1 MRRWLGLE
9 LARSL
14 RDLRYVALA
23 VVAPVGFYLLFAG
36 IFSGRGTSA
45 GQLPAQVEIMV
56 AMAAFGAMWGALS
69 ATAPRLARDAET
81 GWLRALKLTPVP
93 PGRIMAARVA
103 SGMIAALPALIAVGA
118 TAAAVHGVRLGA
130 WQWAAGLGLLW
141 VGTIPFVA
149 LGIAIGAT
157 TSSTT
162 AYALSS
168 AAWFALGA
176 LGGLWVPPAQFSPVL
191 RDVARA
197 LPSYEQA
204 DLAWRVAAGAAPSP
218 GDAVSL
224 AAWAVTLTGLAA
236 LLTARSGR
244 RRHATSHTETTG
256 PSAVSLYGIT
266 KRYGELQAVD
276 HLDLDVPAGAT
287 VAILG
292 PNGAG
297 KSTTIEI
304 LLGLRDPDE
313 GATSLAGMAPARA
326 IATGRVGAMLQDGQL
341 MAGVK
346 VAALLDAVRAA
357 YPKPANLTDL
367 AAEAGITDLLAR
379 RSDQLSI
386 GQAQRVRFAL
396 AAAGDPDI
404 LVLDEPTV
412 AMDVQARAA
421 FWAALRA
428 SAANG
433 RTVVFST
440 HYLEEADSYAERIVV
455 LRAGRV
461 VADGTPEDVKAAAG
475 IRRHIAF
482 RCPRAS
488 AEVLSQLPAVT
499 HVVIDHEHVTLTTTE
514 PDTTIWALYDLRH
527 AISEIEITGSDLQE
541 AFLALIAEPAEA
553 SNDT

>member
-1 MRRWLGLE
+1 VRRWLGLE

-36 IFSGRGTSA
+36 IFSGRGTNG

-69 ATAPRLARDAET
+69 ATAPRLARDRET
-81 GWLRALKLTPVP
+81 GWLSALRLTPIP
-93 PGRIMAARVA
+93 PGRIMAARVGA
-103 SGMIAALPALIAVGA
+103 GMIAALPALIAVGA
-118 TAAAVHGVRLGA
+118 TAAAVHGVRLEA
-130 WQWAAGLGLLW
+130 WEWAAGLGLLW

-149 LGIAIGAT
+149 LGLLIGAT
-157 TSSTT
+157 TTSTT

-168 AAWFALGA
+168 AAWFALAA

-204 DLAWRVAAGAAPSP
+204 DLAWRVAGGAAPSLA
-218 GDAVSL
+218 DAISL
-224 AAWAVTLTGLAA
+224 AAWVLALTGLAV
-236 LLTARSGR
+236 LVTARSCRQR
-244 RRHATSHTETTG
+244 RRSRYLETTG
-256 PSAVSLYGIT
+256 IGAVSLHGVT
-266 KRYGELQAVD
+266 KHYGELRAVD
-276 HLDLDVPAGAT
+276 DLDLDIPAGST
-287 VAILG
+287 VAMLG

-297 KSTTIEI
+297 KSTTIDI
-304 LLGLRDPDE
+304 LLGLRNPDE
-313 GATSLAGMAPARA
+313 GSVSLLGMAPAHA
-326 IATGRVGAMLQDGQL
+326 IAAGRIGAMLQDGQL

-357 YPKPANLTDL
+357 YPNPASLDDLT
-367 AAEAGITDLLAR
+367 AAAGLTDLLAR

-412 AMDVQARAA
+412 AMDVQAREA
-421 FWAALRA
+421 FWIALRA
-428 SAANG
+428 STASG

-440 HYLEEADSYAERIVV
+440 HYLEEADANAERILV
-455 LRAGRV
+455 LRAGRI
-461 VADGTPEDVKAAAG
+461 VADGTPEEVKVAAG
-475 IRRHIAF
+475 IKSHIAF
-482 RCPRAS
+482 RCHEAS
-488 AEVLSQLPAVT
+488 SEFLRQLPSVT
-499 HVVIDHEHVTLTTTE
+499 HVAIDRDHVILTTTDS
-514 PDTTIWALYDLRH
+514 DTTIWALYDIRH
-527 AISEIEITGSDLQE
+527 AISELEIIGGDLQH
-541 AFLALIAEPAEA
+541 AFLALTADPSEV
-553 SNDT
+553 

>member
-69 ATAPRLARDAET
+69 ATAPRLARDRET

-93 PGRIMAARVA
+93 PAQVMAARVGA
-103 SGMIAALPALIAVGA
+103 GMIAALPALIAVGV
-118 TAAAVHGVRLGA
+118 TAAAVHGVRLEA

-157 TSSTT
+157 TTSTT

-168 AAWFALGA
+168 AAWFALAA

-191 RDVARA
+191 GDVARA

-204 DLAWRVAAGAAPSP
+204 DLAWRVAAGTAPTL
-218 GDAVSL
+218 GDAISL
-224 AAWAVTLTGLAA
+224 MAWGIALTGLAA
-236 LLTARSGR
+236 LVTARSGR
-244 RRHATSHTETTG
+244 RRRHSKRHAETTG
-256 PSAVSLYGIT
+256 GSAVSLRAVT
-266 KRYGELQAVD
+266 KRYGALQAVD
-276 HLDLDVPAGAT
+276 HLNLDIPEGGT
-287 VAILG
+287 VAMLG

-304 LLGLRDPDE
+304 LLGLRDPD
-313 GATSLAGMAPARA
+313 GGSASLLGMTPARA
-326 IATGRVGAMLQDGQL
+326 IAAGRVGAMLQDGQL

-357 YPKPANLTDL
+357 YPKPASLEDL
-367 AAEAGITDLLAR
+367 AAAADITDLLDR

-396 AAAGDPDI
+396 AAAGGPDI

-412 AMDVQARAA
+412 AMDVQAREA
-421 FWAALRA
+421 FWVALRT
-428 SAANG
+428 SAATG

-440 HYLEEADSYAERIVV
+440 HYLEEADTHAQRIVV

-461 VADGTPEDVKAAAG
+461 VADGTPGDVKAAAG
-475 IRRHIAF
+475 IRRHIAL
-482 RCPRAS
+482 RC
-488 AEVLSQLPAVT
+488 AEARSDAFGQLPGVT
-499 HVVIDHEHVTLTTTE
+499 HVAIDHDHVILTTTE

-527 AISEIEITGSDLQE
+527 VISEIEITGGDLQE
-541 AFLALIAEPAEA
+541 AFLALIKP
-553 SNDT
+553 D